1 MASNALSIA
10 PSGCAIKWSR
20 LVEQFHAAV
29 AARVAVTPPVELV
42 DAGEEAEAAFEAA
55 LSVVSDRLMEVC
67 EFPAP
72 TFAALAEKCELISA
86 MYPSDDH
93 LDGQDAAY
101 IIADVRRLASRGEA

>member
-1 MASNALSIA
+1 MSNLPTPG
-10 PSGCAIKWSR
+10 PSEWER
-20 LVEQFHAAV
+20 LVAQYHAAV
-29 AARVAVTPPVELV
+29 TARVAVTPPVELV
-42 DAGEEAEAAFEAA
+42 DAGDEAEAAFEAA
-55 LSVVSDRLMEVC
+55 LSVVSDRLTEVC

-101 IIADVRRLASRGEA
+101 IIADVRRLAARGEA